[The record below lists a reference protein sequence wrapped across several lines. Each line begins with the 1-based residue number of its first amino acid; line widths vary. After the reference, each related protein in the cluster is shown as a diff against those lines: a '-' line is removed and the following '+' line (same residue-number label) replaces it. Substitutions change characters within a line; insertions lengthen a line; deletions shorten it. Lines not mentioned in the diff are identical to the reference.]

1 MVTSNRY
8 STGWT
13 DPRGVYGGNG
23 VVSMEQQMFDT
34 MLGDKFYRKLS
45 KDNLIRMVDT
55 MNNYEFKPAER
66 QSKRM
71 RMTLQL
77 AETLLADMGDQAY
90 VYALEKVNERPD
102 NQLWR
107 DTLSWMDELTKQKEE
122 TK

>member
-1 MVTSNRY
+1 MATSNRY

-34 MLGDKFYRKLS
+34 MLGEKFYQKLS
-45 KDNLIRMVDT
+45 KDNLIRMADT
-55 MNNYEFKPAER
+55 MSDYEFKPDER
-66 QSKRM
+66 QPKRM
-71 RMTLQL
+71 RMTKQL
-77 AETLLADMGDQAY
+77 AETLLEDMGDQAY
-90 VYALEKVNERPD
+90 VYALEKVNNNPS